1 MHPKPPLAS
10 RSRRRSHRRALA
22 KLAKGVAVILL
33 ALLTLVIIP
42 VLSAER
48 VAGTKAVGV
57 GLSTIGVPH
66 RNTGQPAPIS
76 LISQTSNALQL
87 AIQGKQLYEAGQFS
101 QAVRVWQQAA
111 DTYAQVGDKD
121 RMTQSLINMAE
132 AQQAL
137 GLYPRACNTLLQAFG
152 IAEPECQK
160 LTQEDENRQQRQD
173 SLLKTL
179 KAQPNSLNKA
189 SGLRSLGD
197 VFQRLDDLELSQQ
210 ILQLSLEVAK
220 VLPSPQ
226 DESAAWVSLGNTER
240 ALGNRAKARQDT
252 TTKQK
257 PTPLRCPYRP
267 GRGAAEKFYQQA
279 AKFYQQAATE
289 SASPTT
295 WVQAQLNRLN
305 VLLETDALSDAQDLW
320 PTIQSKLRDLPSN
333 RSAVYAQ
340 INLAQSLSCL
350 KQATATDAPSWS
362 EVAQALA
369 TAVRQ
374 ARSLGDQRAE
384 SFALG
389 YLGGLYAQTQKQPEA
404 QDLTQQALML
414 AQAIKAPD
422 IAYQW
427 QWQLGYLLTN
437 QGDIQGA
444 MPKALREASIA
455 AYTEAVNTLQS
466 IRTDLSATSRNVQL
480 SFQESVEPVYRQ
492 LVDLLL
498 QPPSTPPYQEGVSTP
513 ENLEQARQVIEALQL
528 AELEN
533 LLRCSLQNAKTA
545 PIDQEV
551 DPTAAVI
558 YPIILDDRI
567 EVILSLY
574 RQPLRHYSK
583 PLPKEQTVEDLLDTL
598 HFNLQ
603 NLNGAGP
610 GFLKL
615 SQQVYG
621 WLIEPLEAELEKSGV
636 KTLVF
641 VLDGSLRN
649 IPMAALHD
657 GQRYLIEKYALALS
671 PSLQLLEP
679 KPLSEGHL
687 EILAAGIFQKIPDVP
702 APALPEVKQELE
714 RISEVT
720 GSLVLR
726 NQEFTRL
733 ALENKINSRPFSV
746 VHLATHG
753 QFSSQPNQTY
763 IHAWDDR
770 ININQLNTLLRSREQ
785 SRADAIE
792 LLVLSAC
799 ETASGDKR
807 AALGLAGVAVRAGA
821 RSTLATLWQ
830 VNDKSTA
837 ELMAQFYNTLSNSG
851 DSTVTKAKAL
861 QSAQLELLRR
871 YKAPFYWAPYVLV
884 GNWL

>member
-1 MHPKPPLAS
+1 MRPKPPLAF

-33 ALLTLVIIP
+33 ALLTLVSIP

-87 AIQGKQLYEAGQFS
+87 AIQGKQLYEAGRFS
-101 QAVRVWQQAA
+101 EAARVWQQAA
-111 DTYAQVGDKD
+111 DSYAQVGDKD
-121 RMTQSLINMAE
+121 GMTQSLINIAE
-132 AQQAL
+132 ALQAL
-137 GLYPRACNTLLQAFG
+137 GLYPRACNTLLEAFG
-152 IAEPECQK
+152 MAEPKCQT
-160 LTQEDENRQQRQD
+160 LTPQNENHQQRQEF
-173 SLLKTL
+173 LLKTL
-179 KAQPNSLNKA
+179 QAQPNSLNKA
-189 SGLRSLGD
+189 IGLRSLGD
-197 VFQRLDDLELSQQ
+197 VLQRLDDLELSQQ
-210 ILQLSLEVAK
+210 VLQLSLKVAK
-220 VLPSPQ
+220 ELPSPQ
-226 DESAAWVSLGNTER
+226 DESATLLSLGNTER
-240 ALGNRAKARQDT
+240 ALGNRARVQQDST
-252 TTKQK
+252 IKQK
-257 PTPLRCPYRP
+257 PTPLYCPYRP
-267 GRGAAEKFYQQA
+267 SKGGAKKFYQQA

-295 WVQAQLNRLN
+295 WVQAQLNRLS
-305 VLLETDALSDAQDLW
+305 VLLETGSLSDVQNLW
-320 PTIQSKLRDLPSN
+320 TQIQSKLKDLPAS
-333 RSAVYAQ
+333 RTAVYAQ
-340 INLAQSLSCL
+340 INLAQSLTCL
-350 KQATATDAPSWS
+350 KQTTATNAPSWR
-362 EVAQALA
+362 EIAQALT

-374 ARSLGDQRAE
+374 ARSFGDQRAE

-389 YLGGLYAQTQKQPEA
+389 YLGGLYAHSGTQSQDLTYA
-404 QDLTQQALML
+404 RDLTQQALML
-414 AQAIKAPD
+414 AQAIKAQD
-422 IAYQW
+422 VAYQW
-427 QWQLGYLLTN
+427 QWQLGHLLRT
-437 QGDIQGA
+437 QGDIKGA
-444 MPKALREASIA
+444 IA
-455 AYTEAVNTLQS
+455 VYTEAFNTLQS
-466 IRTDLSATSRNVQL
+466 LRSDLTATNSNVQF
-480 SFQESVEPVYRQ
+480 SFTESVEPVYRQ

-498 QPPSTPPYQEGVSTP
+498 QSDQTSQ
-513 ENLEQARQVIEALQL
+513 ENLKQARDVIEALQQ

-533 LLRCSLQNAKTA
+533 LLRCSLQTAKLA

-574 RQPLRHYSK
+574 RQPLRRYSK
-583 PLPKEQTVEDLLDTL
+583 PLPQEQTIENLIDTL
-598 HFNLQ
+598 RLNLQ
-603 NLNGAGP
+603 NRNGAGS
-610 GFLKL
+610 GFWKL

-621 WLIEPLEAELEKSGV
+621 WLIKPLEADLEKSGV

-657 GQRYLIEKYALALS
+657 GQRYLIEKYAVALS

-679 KPLSEGHL
+679 KPLSEKQL
-687 EILAAGIFQKIPDVP
+687 EVLAAGIFQKLPDVP
-702 APALPEVKQELE
+702 APALPEVEHELE
-714 RISEVT
+714 QISQAT
-720 GSLVLR
+720 KSLVLR
-726 NQEFTRL
+726 NQEFTHL
-733 ALENKINSRPFSV
+733 ALENTINSRPFSV
-746 VHLATHG
+746 LHLATHG
-753 QFSSQPNQTY
+753 QFSSQPDQTY
-763 IHAWDDR
+763 IYAWDDR
-770 ININQLNTLLRSREQ
+770 INVNELNTLLRSREQ
-785 SRADAIE
+785 RRPDAIE

-821 RSTLATLWQ
+821 RSTLATLWS

-837 ELMAQFYNTLSNSG
+837 ELMSQFYKTLSHRANS
-851 DSTVTKAKAL
+851 TMTKAKAL

-871 YKAPFYWAPYVLV
+871 YEAPFYWAPYVLV